1 MQNLEYLFK
10 KSSLNLQKNMRIL
23 ETIQIQDGKILQLS
37 YHQARMNAARKQLWQ
52 CDNVIDLASTL
63 VVPAEHQNGIV
74 RCRVVYQQEIEE
86 IQFIP
91 YQWKNIRSIKVVEA
105 PPIEYAIKWLE
116 RDAFTQL
123 LQENPEADELIITQ
137 NGWVSDAT
145 IANLAFWDGKQWF
158 TPNTPLLK
166 GTKRQYLL
174 DTHQIAEK
182 AIKVEDLK
190 HFEKVC
196 LINTFRDL
204 SYEDAIS
211 L

>member
-52 CDNVIDLASTL
+52 CENVIDLASVL
-63 VVPAEHQNGIV
+63 IIPSEHQSGIV

-91 YQWKNIRSIKVVEA
+91 YQWKNIQKIKVVETS
-105 PPIEYAIKWLE
+105 PIDYAIKWLE
-116 RDAFTQL
+116 RSVFTQL
-123 LQENPEADELIITQ
+123 LQDNSEADELIITQ

-174 DTHQIAEK
+174 DTHQIKEK
-182 AIKVEDLK
+182 AIRIEDLNILRK
-190 HFEKVC
+190 YV
-196 LINTFRDL
+196 
-204 SYEDAIS
+204 
-211 L
+211 

>member
-1 MQNLEYLFK
+1 
-10 KSSLNLQKNMRIL
+10 MRIL
-23 ETIQIQDGKILQLS
+23 ETIQIQNGKVLQLP

-52 CDNVIDLASTL
+52 CEDDIELAQILTIPEESKG
-63 VVPAEHQNGIV
+63 GIV

-86 IQFIP
+86 VQFIP
-91 YQWKNIRSIKVVEA
+91 YQWKTIRKIKVIETS
-105 PPIEYAIKWLE
+105 PIDYAIKWLE
-116 RDAFTQL
+116 RSVFTQL
-123 LQENPEADELIITQ
+123 LQENPDADELIITQ

-158 TPNTPLLK
+158 TPDTPLLK

-174 DTHQIAEK
+174 DTQQIQEK

-204 SYEDAIS
+204 SHEEAII

>member
-52 CDNVIDLASTL
+52 CKNVIDLASVL
-63 VVPAEHQNGIV
+63 IIPSEHQSGIV

-86 IQFIP
+86 VQFIP
-91 YQWKNIRSIKVVEA
+91 YQWKTIRKIKVVETS
-105 PPIEYAIKWLE
+105 PIDYAIKWLE
-116 RDAFTQL
+116 RSVFTQL
-123 LQENPEADELIITQ
+123 LQENPDTDELIITQ

-158 TPNTPLLK
+158 TPDTPLLK

-174 DTHQIAEK
+174 DTQQIQEK

-204 SYEDAIS
+204 SHEEAII

>member
-1 MQNLEYLFK
+1 
-10 KSSLNLQKNMRIL
+10 MRIL
-23 ETIQIQDGKILQLS
+23 ETIQIQNGEIRQIS

-52 CDNVIDLASTL
+52 CDDVIDLASNLL
-63 VVPAEHQNGIV
+63 VPTEHQTGIV

-91 YQWKNIRSIKVVEA
+91 YQWKDIRKIKVVEA
-105 PPIEYAIKWLE
+105 PRIDYAIKWLE
-116 RDAFTQL
+116 RNIFTQL
-123 LQENPEADELIITQ
+123 LQENADADEVIIAQ

-182 AIKVEDLK
+182 AIQVEDLK

-204 SYEDAIS
+204 SHKDAII